1 MIFFAKKIQIDRGDH
16 RHFCNDD
23 IITDSWRELGSDIN
37 FDFEAE
43 KARDRSPHALAIVG
57 PENVLDEG
65 GLLVVGLVCQELP
78 KRLRRVELAHRLHD
92 THHVHLGEK
101 QINTSSLILRDKNS
115 TKFFSG
121 TADPDLHRTH

>member
-23 IITDSWRELGSDIN
+23 IITDLWGELGSDIN
-37 FDFEAE
+37 FDFEAG
-43 KARDRSPHALAIVG
+43 KSWDRSPHSLAIVG

-65 GLLVVGLVCQELP
+65 GLLVVGLVSQELP

-101 QINTSSLILRDKNS
+101 QINTSSLISCDKKSSKCFLWNS
-115 TKFFSG
+115 
-121 TADPDLHRTH
+121 